1 MKTINED
8 RIKYYSYLLY
18 SLIVPLILSFGDI
31 LGIKNLWVNLI
42 ISVLILISFGVTV
55 YALSKLKTLGIG
67 NDNLDVSFKYYKYA
81 VYTFGGLFIFTLL
94 IIAAPFAMIFVA
106 ILAFVAAILLF
117 IANYFLFSGGDPS
130 FVEKFKML
138 YIGIVVAGIVIS
150 TVAQLNPNFKVLA
163 TIIQNIAQILVI
175 ISIWK
180 ALKDFQLIANNNL

>member
-31 LGIKNLWVNLI
+31 SGIKNLWVNLI

-67 NDNLDVSFKYYKYA
+67 NDNLDVSFRYYKYA
-81 VYTFGGLFIFTLL
+81 VYTFIGVIIITLL
-94 IIAAPFAMIFVA
+94 VIAAPFALIFIV
-106 ILAFVAAILLF
+106 ILTFVAAILLF
-117 IANYFLFSGGDPS
+117 MANYFLFCGGDPS

-138 YIGIVVAGIVIS
+138 YIVIVVAGIVIS
-150 TVAQLNPNFKVLA
+150 TVAQLNPNLKVLA

-180 ALKDFQLIANNNL
+180 ALKELQLIANNNV